1 MKPTAELTDM
11 LTGGSSNTEVADK
24 IKELLFAKAA
34 EKIDAFRPQVAD
46 TLFGEPE
53 QEEEGEASAE
63 VETEVGDEESETPVD
78 VEASAEADTEETVSD
93 KEESNGE

>member
-11 LTGGSSNTEVADK
+11 LTGGSSSTEVADK
-24 IKELLFAKAA
+24 IKDLLYAKAS

-46 TLFGEPE
+46 NLFGEPE

-63 VETEVGDEESETPVD
+63 VETEVGNESETPVD
-78 VEASAEADTEETVSD
+78 VEASAETDTEETVTD
-93 KEESNGE
+93 EEEEE

>member
-11 LTGGSSNTEVADK
+11 LTGGSSSTEVADK
-24 IKELLFAKAA
+24 IKDLLYAKAS

-46 TLFGEPE
+46 NLFGEPE

-63 VETEVGDEESETPVD
+63 VETEVGDESETPVD
-78 VEASAEADTEETVSD
+78 VEASAETDTEETVSD

>member
-11 LTGGSSNTEVADK
+11 LTGGSSSTEVADK
-24 IKELLFAKAA
+24 IKDLLYAKAS

-46 TLFGEPE
+46 NLFGEPE

-63 VETEVGDEESETPVD
+63 VETEVGDESETPVD
-78 VEASAEADTEETVSD
+78 VEASAETDTEETVSND
-93 KEESNGE
+93 EEEEE

>member
-11 LTGGSSNTEVADK
+11 LTGGSTSTEVADK
-24 IKELLFAKAA
+24 IKDLLYAKAS

-46 TLFGEPE
+46 NLFGEPE

-63 VETEVGDEESETPVD
+63 VETEVGDEESETQVD
-78 VEASAEADTEETVSD
+78 VEASAETDTEETVTD
-93 KEESNGE
+93 EEEKE

>member
-11 LTGGSSNTEVADK
+11 LTGGSSSTEVADK
-24 IKELLFAKAA
+24 IKDLLYAKAS

-46 TLFGEPE
+46 NLFGEPE

-63 VETEVGDEESETPVD
+63 VETEVGDESETPVD
-78 VEASAEADTEETVSD
+78 VEASAETDTEETVSN
-93 KEESNGE
+93 EEEEE